1 MKRFLQYSSLM
12 LVLLFFDLRCAQA
25 DGAADLDRPLLPENL
40 SHVKFS
46 SDDGSSCQ
54 KAIAITKA
62 ANNSQ
67 GVAAEK
73 AWIAWKYPSAKIEA
87 QAVSGA
93 KNKTF
98 DNLEIKTVSGETKTL
113 CFDITDFFGRW

>member
-1 MKRFLQYSSLM
+1 MKRFLQYSSLI
-12 LVLLFFDLRCAQA
+12 LVLPFFGLRCAQA
-25 DGAADLDRPLLPENL
+25 DGAADSNGPSLPKNL

-46 SDDGSSCQ
+46 DDDGSICQ
-54 KAIAITKA
+54 KAIVITEA
-62 ANNSQ
+62 ANNSE

-73 AWIAWKYPSAKIEA
+73 AWIAWKYPSAKIKA

-93 KNKTF
+93 KSKTF
-98 DNLEIKTVSGETKTL
+98 DTLEIKTVSGETKAL

>member
-1 MKRFLQYSSLM
+1 MKRFLQCSSLV
-12 LVLLFFDLRCAQA
+12 LVLLFFGLRCAQA
-25 DGAADLDRPLLPENL
+25 DAAADSDRPLLPENL
-40 SHVKFS
+40 SHIKFS

-54 KAIAITKA
+54 KAIAITQA
-62 ANNSQ
+62 ANNSE

-73 AWIAWKYPSAKIEA
+73 AWIAWKYPGSKVKG

-93 KNKTF
+93 RNKTF
-98 DNLEIKTVSGETKTL
+98 DTLEIETAGGEPKSV

>member
-1 MKRFLQYSSLM
+1 MWGKVLSLIHIQM
-12 LVLLFFDLRCAQA
+12 CIRD
-25 DGAADLDRPLLPENL
+25 
-40 SHVKFS
+40 S
-46 SDDGSSCQ
+46 
-54 KAIAITKA
+54 TKA